1 MLRRAGLP
9 VARPRELPVDSVV
22 DATRLDKKA
31 RAGRVEYA
39 LPARI
44 GAMAGEESGWAL
56 PVDDQLVHEV
66 LA

>member
-1 MLRRAGLP
+1 
-9 VARPRELPVDSVV
+9 VDAIV

-31 RAGRVEYA
+31 RGGRVEYA
-39 LPARI
+39 LPAGI
-44 GAMAGEESGWAL
+44 GAMAAADSGWSL